1 MAERAAIDRS
11 KLAVSSLTSA
21 DSGDLAAFSSGD
33 HDIDDFL
40 KSDALRL
47 ERLHV
52 ARTYLAWYGSSPEL
66 VGYVSLMAD
75 AIVLQNRER
84 KKLKLAS
91 DDHPV
96 VPAIK
101 IARLGSSVSFR
112 AHHRGVG
119 KALVAFAFVT
129 GLSVEESSG
138 CRLLTLDAYPDSV
151 PFYKKL
157 GFVFNRAADY
167 RDRRNPSMRL
177 DLFSVEEPP
186 WLG

>member
-101 IARLGSSVSFR
+101 VVGCSRSTPTRIPCPSTRSWASCSTGRLTTAIGAIRACGSTCSRSR
-112 AHHRGVG
+112 NHRGWG
-119 KALVAFAFVT
+119 RFSTRTKHEPPRLCEGFGEWVT
-129 GLSVEESSG
+129 G
-138 CRLLTLDAYPDSV
+138 DS
-151 PFYKKL
+151 
-157 GFVFNRAADY
+157 
-167 RDRRNPSMRL
+167 NP
-177 DLFSVEEPP
+177 EPP
-186 WLG
+186 D